1 MKRTSKKSEP
11 APAEMGRISSAVAE
25 LLRRQVADRGVVVW
39 YDPQNAYG
47 ELVKRLAIADCTIL
61 RHEDGFFRLRQQI
74 ESFLECVN
82 EDGILKADADIA
94 PRVIVYVPMARAA
107 TEYALI
113 EAESAGVVVEP
124 DATVPERNSRLG
136 RIVEDVFKVIA
147 PAKAAHLARQA
158 DDGLL
163 SVEELDLMAGE
174 AGATTAAGALQ
185 IVFGH
190 LSAEEM
196 LLQFVAVATHDVD
209 LKAKS
214 AVPEILALIRSEVG
228 LEMPA
233 TEDCVAVRAALV
245 RHMLVSDLLIEIG
258 EEERPEA
265 LSGMVVPQ
273 SPSQRDTISRVC
285 RQWRNRTDLKD
296 AYAEAA
302 ERIEKDLNLPRIAW
316 PLEALEDSETFP
328 FSERL
333 LLDHGVALFLR
344 GDAAM
349 AAECAANRSGRFWA
363 SERPVWQLAWRVV
376 ESAGGLAQIADRVR
390 SMLRQRKWTLDE
402 LVDAYAL
409 HADPWMRLD
418 RLSRDL
424 EARHAR
430 WEAAVSEPDL
440 FEPLMAKAREI
451 YATAAGALAE
461 AYAHALRQAGFNS
474 VRHPRHVG
482 LFHGRVEPDLSAE
495 GKVALFM
502 VDALRYEMAVELV
515 DGLGAEFNA
524 EVSPTL
530 GCLPGITPVG
540 MAALLPDAQNGLLL
554 AAAPGGADVAID
566 GTTVTSRTQRLEW
579 LTAKAGVPVCCSKLA
594 DAIKPA
600 FRRRKDFAAAK
611 LVVVTSQEIDQ
622 LGEEGDEEGV
632 RLYLVDVLEKLRRA
646 VRVLAKAG
654 VNRFI
659 IAADHGFIYAL
670 GVDPGL
676 IMDAPGGKTVEL
688 HPRAWI
694 GEGGTAGAGFF
705 RVKAS
710 DLGLQGSLEV
720 AFPLGM
726 GSFRVKGGVGA
737 YFHGGVSPAENILPI
752 VRLTPV
758 ALSGSTGETS
768 VKLAMSKPVI
778 TNRLFSVSIEM
789 TTAGLFTD
797 EGRRLRFELVCGQQE
812 AGRAATAAYGF
823 EDGTGEVMVKTGQPN
838 VVTFMLNA
846 DVGPTV
852 TVRVLD
858 CQSQVVL
865 DALKDVP
872 VKLGM

>member
-1 MKRTSKKSEP
+1 MKRTNKKP
-11 APAEMGRISSAVAE
+11 DDPLGEMGLISTAVEA
-25 LLRRQVADRGVVVW
+25 LLRRQVADRGLVVW
-39 YDPQNAYG
+39 YDPRKTYG

-61 RHEDGFFRLRQQI
+61 QHAAGFFRLREQLEPI
-74 ESFLECVN
+74 LECVN
-82 EDGILKADADIA
+82 EDGTLKADADIA
-94 PRVIVYVPMARAA
+94 PRVLVYVPVARAT

-124 DATVPERNSRLG
+124 DATTPERNSRLG
-136 RIVEDVFKVIA
+136 RIVENVFREIA
-147 PAKAAHLARQA
+147 PAKAEHLGRQA

-163 SVEELDLMAGE
+163 TVEELDRMAGE
-174 AGATTAAGALQ
+174 AGATTATGALQ

-190 LSAEEM
+190 VSAEEM
-196 LLQFVAVATHDVD
+196 LLQFAAVASHDAE

-214 AVPEILALIRSEVG
+214 AVPEILALIQSEVG

-233 TEDCVAVRAALV
+233 TEDCEAVRAALV
-245 RHMLVSDLLIEIG
+245 RHMLVSDLLIELG
-258 EEERPEA
+258 DRERPEA
-265 LSGMVVPQ
+265 LSRMAVPQ
-273 SPSQRDTISRVC
+273 SPSQRDTIVRVC
-285 RQWRNRTDLKD
+285 RQWRNRTDIKD

-302 ERIEKDLNLPRIAW
+302 EPIEQDLNLSRIAW
-316 PLEALEDSETFP
+316 PLEAIEDSETFP
-328 FSERL
+328 FPDRL

-344 GDAAM
+344 GDAVM
-349 AAECAANRSGRFWA
+349 AAELASARGSLFWA
-363 SERPVWQLAWRVV
+363 NERPAWQLAWRVV
-376 ESAGGLAQIADRVR
+376 ESAGGLAQTAERVR
-390 SMLRQRKWTLDE
+390 SMLRQRKWALDE

-440 FEPLMAKAREI
+440 FESLMAKAREI
-451 YATAAGALAE
+451 YANAAGALAE
-461 AYAHALRQAGFNS
+461 AYAHALRQADFNS
-474 VRHPRHVG
+474 ARHARHDSV
-482 LFHGRVEPDLSAE
+482 FHDQVASNLSTE

-502 VDALRYEMAVELV
+502 VDALRYEMAVELI
-515 DGLGAEFNA
+515 DGLGAEFKA
-524 EVSPTL
+524 EISPAL

-540 MAALLPDAQNGLLL
+540 MAALLPGAREGLLL
-554 AAAPGGADVAID
+554 ETATSGADVAID
-566 GTTVTSRTQRLEW
+566 GTTVTSRVQRLEW
-579 LTAKAGVPVCCSKLA
+579 LTAHAGVPVCCSKLA

-654 VNRFI
+654 VGRFV
-659 IAADHGFIYAL
+659 IAADHGFIYAP
-670 GVDPGL
+670 GIDPGL
-676 IMDAPGGKTVEL
+676 TMDAPGGKTVEL
-688 HPRAWI
+688 HARAWI

-710 DLGLQGSLEV
+710 DLGMQGSLEM

-737 YFHGGVSPAENILPI
+737 YVHGGVSPAENILPV
-752 VRLTPV
+752 VRLKPV
-758 ALSGSTGETS
+758 SMPGAASETR
-768 VKLAMSKPVI
+768 VHLTMSKPVI
-778 TNRLFSVSIEM
+778 TNRLFSVSVEM
-789 TTAGLFTD
+789 ETEGLFA
-797 EGRRLRFELVCGQQE
+797 EKGRRLRFELLSGQQE

-823 EDGTGEVMVKTGQPN
+823 EDGTGEVMVRTGEPN

-858 CQSQVVL
+858 CQSQVVF